1 MSAAVLATVC
11 CVFTAAS
18 DLVYWR
24 QQADPGF
31 NEGLETLLNVLLPV
45 AVLSSVAGAAVALF
59 VGLRGLVRRRGRD
72 IRLAAVT
79 FVLCLA
85 PWISFWITDLIN
97 DAS

>member
-1 MSAAVLATVC
+1 MSAALLATVC
-11 CVFTAAS
+11 CVFTAVS

-24 QQADPGF
+24 QQVDEGF
-31 NEGLETLLNVLLPV
+31 NAGLETLLNLLLPV

-72 IRLAAVT
+72 IRLAVVT